1 MGNKKQIFAIV
12 MGRLNVSG
20 SSSSSSSDSH
30 IQPRHSGGQ
39 AINPATAAGWQ
50 SSPPQR
56 RAGNHP
62 FTPSFLPVG
71 KAIFIAFILMLM
83 TTSLVFSQYRDI
95 PDVVTKVATAAG
107 NWLKLE
113 TNPRAVA
120 LGGAFVAAGEGVGA
134 IPYNPAAAAFIEGQE
149 GYVFRTNHIAGI
161 THNVVSYGRKMS
173 GSDFIGVHL
182 FYLDSGPMDVTT
194 LQYSD
199 GTGESF
205 RVQSIAFRTTYG
217 RRLTDRLKV
226 GVSLNFI
233 LDEIY
238 DVQMKA
244 MAFDIGSNFD
254 TGIYGFILG
263 MSVTNFG
270 PEVQY
275 FGEGLQQ
282 QVPDTVDVDGYLN
295 KVTETFPLPL
305 VFRLGIKNEI
315 MGQNGTFIQNQVNTL
330 TIAIDGVVPNDYTPT
345 GSIGM
350 EYGYRQMAFIR
361 GGLRLGHDTA
371 TFSGGGGV
379 RIQTR
384 PMTFV
389 IDYAF
394 TDFGIL
400 KLTHQ
405 VGLGLEF

>member
-1 MGNKKQIFAIV
+1 MILKKHIWRIAYGRCGYLLCLYTTVAIISVSPGMG
-12 MGRLNVSG
+12 
-20 SSSSSSSDSH
+20 
-30 IQPRHSGGQ
+30 
-39 AINPATAAGWQ
+39 
-50 SSPPQR
+50 
-56 RAGNHP
+56 
-62 FTPSFLPVG
+62 
-71 KAIFIAFILMLM
+71 
-83 TTSLVFSQYRDI
+83 QYRDI

-134 IPYNPAAAAFIEGQE
+134 IPYNPAAAAFIRGQE
-149 GYVFRTNHIAGI
+149 GYVFRTNYIAGI

-182 FYLDSGPMDVTT
+182 FYMDSGPMDVTT
-194 LQYSD
+194 LQFSD

-238 DVQMKA
+238 DVQMKT

-263 MSVTNFG
+263 MSITNFG

-275 FGEGLQQ
+275 YGEGLQRE
-282 QVPDTVDVDGYLN
+282 VPDTVDVDGYLN

-305 VFRLGIKNEI
+305 VFRLGVKNEI
-315 MGQNGTFIQNQVNTL
+315 MGQNSPFIKSKIHSIN
-330 TIAIDGVVPNDYTPT
+330 IAVDGVVPNDYTPT

-350 EYGYRQMAFIR
+350 EYGYRQMGFIR

-371 TFSGGGGV
+371 KFSGGGGV
-379 RIQTR
+379 RIKTR
-384 PMTFV
+384 AMTFV

-394 TDFGIL
+394 TDFSIL
-400 KLTHQ
+400 KITHQ